1 VTPWEPPPASAGDVT
16 RSGGPAP
23 SSHQAA
29 AGSRGAVRGC
39 PKALIGFEGLAGLQA
54 VMQLAEH
61 FVEQVSQ
68 GGAVSVA
75 AVSAAAVVLAG
86 GAGVDA
92 GIGGPDPA
100 DGGEAVVFDPT
111 VGDSGDL
118 ARGPGDGRRPCIGL
132 QRTVVGESRTVIADL
147 GQDTGTGQLGQAG
160 KTGDDRV
167 VGSGE
172 RRTRTS
178 ERRNKNEWWVL
189 ATIATASRHH
199 RTVAIGPPPRG
210 HSNGLR
216 EKNSWETSLV
226 CRERLAGRKMS
237 PG

>member
-1 VTPWEPPPASAGDVT
+1 
-16 RSGGPAP
+16 
-23 SSHQAA
+23 
-29 AGSRGAVRGC
+29 
-39 PKALIGFEGLAGLQA
+39 
-54 VMQLAEH
+54 MQLAEH

-111 VGDSGDL
+111 VGDGGDL

-167 VGSGE
+167 VGVSAEFVGSSLCEVVGAGAGGIEHRQQDKGLAAHRFFDKLGLTQLRGLQMLENVDSEAVDAAFAAGAAQRGGDAGLGEFGRVRRSGAE
-172 RRTRTS
+172 S
-178 ERRNKNEWWVL
+178 
-189 ATIATASRHH
+189 
-199 RTVAIGPPPRG
+199 P
-210 HSNGLR
+210 
-216 EKNSWETSLV
+216 WEMW
-226 CRERLAGRKMS
+226 RLLTL
-237 PG
+237 